1 MEDRCVVSII
11 MVEREGTSS
20 ENRIEKTVYFDS
32 ECLFIDDDVLP
43 VMEQAIR
50 GFGFVMDGK
59 HLEVVK
65 D

>member
-20 ENRIEKTVYFDS
+20 ENRIEKTIYFDS
-32 ECLFIDDDVLP
+32 ECLFLDDILS
-43 VMEQAIR
+43 VMEQSLR
-50 GFGFVMDGK
+50 GFGFIMDEK
-59 HLEVVK
+59 HLEIMK